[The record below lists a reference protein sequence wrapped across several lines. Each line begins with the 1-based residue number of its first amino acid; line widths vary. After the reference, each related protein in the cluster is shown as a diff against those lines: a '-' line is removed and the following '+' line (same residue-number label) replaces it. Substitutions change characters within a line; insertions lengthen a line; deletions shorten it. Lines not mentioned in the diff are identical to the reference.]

1 MPITLADGSLRIDR
15 VASGNFTEDNLT
27 ITGTGGISVSKTNAA
42 FTISGSSTPLSVKK
56 DDAGTFNVGTIDFG
70 EYLTVS
76 ESPTGE
82 ANVGVSGLVT
92 TNTNQ
97 EIFGNKTFQGET
109 VFNGSVTLV
118 SGVSLLVS
126 ETLLVEDNIIGLNTN
141 ASGTPTLNA
150 GFYVERGTS
159 SGSILFWNESTDHW
173 ATGFTADSGSTINA
187 IDNIVYASEL
197 LAASSYLAS
206 SLTLGVQQDN
216 VSVNSSVTSLDFGAV
231 FFNVTSG
238 VGEAVITLTGVAS
251 SADLLAYS
259 GYAEGHFID
268 TTEIVTISGDAVAT
282 ANSFT
287 TSSIATYSGFAE
299 GHFIDTT
306 EIVTISGDA
315 VATANSFTTSS
326 IATYSG
332 FAEGQFVNVSGDTMT
347 GFLTLHADPT
357 ASGHAVTKQYVD
369 SQVSAA
375 TVIVQEG
382 NVTVNGAVQTFD
394 FDADLFVVTSGA
406 GANEVTIALSGI
418 VKTTTNQSVAG
429 DKTFTG
435 FTTASNG
442 LATASGAEPASI
454 SASGV
459 EGELRW
465 SDDYLYIAVGTDSWK
480 RTPLSIWS

>member
-299 GHFIDTT
+299 G
-306 EIVTISGDA
+306 
-315 VATANSFTTSS
+315 
-326 IATYSG
+326 
-332 FAEGQFVNVSGDTMT
+332 QFVNVSGDTMT